1 MQNPENFGLWILE
14 SWTLESGIP
23 LVIGIQVP
31 LTKNPGGCSY
41 KTLLNAPPTSWHLI
55 HSPGKIS
62 MIHIFCCLLN
72 LRLYEDF
79 LHLHPYR
86 ELKRKK
92 ERKNCSRNGSL
103 QAPVVQTSIQRQVL
117 GKEIASYSGYRYPP
131 FEQLG
136 SRHIVGGEWRVGG

>member
-1 MQNPENFGLWILE
+1 M
-14 SWTLESGIP
+14 
-23 LVIGIQVP
+23 IGIQVP

-62 MIHIFCCLLN
+62 VIHIFCCLLS

-92 ERKNCSRNGSL
+92 EKTVPEMVASRPQL
-103 QAPVVQTSIQRQVL
+103 FKLLYR
-117 GKEIASYSGYRYPP
+117 GKY
-131 FEQLG
+131 
-136 SRHIVGGEWRVGG
+136 